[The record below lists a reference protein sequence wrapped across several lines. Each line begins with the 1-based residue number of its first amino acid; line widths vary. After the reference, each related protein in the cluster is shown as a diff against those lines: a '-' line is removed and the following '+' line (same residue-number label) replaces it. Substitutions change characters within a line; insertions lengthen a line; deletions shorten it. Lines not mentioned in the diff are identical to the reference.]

1 MTVDGQEPALSQR
14 RNWTSLFVHFGLNFG
29 FRPTP
34 PHCALSTALPFVKRQ
49 LIYHL
54 SATMMYQNGR
64 RRGLIKPIT
73 RRGTASRDPFSSCT
87 ATSSPF
93 DHDDKAHQG
102 RRRFSSKQIKKI
114 LLIGLVASCVL
125 IASSWGR
132 GGEGGSDSMI
142 CGRTIGI
149 NLSRHKTWHTPYTP
163 SLLSGPTNDKG
174 GILLKNGDG
183 FGGGLNHISCFFHA
197 FDLSYDNKAPI
208 YITKDAKWLWQI
220 LLPLF
225 PFSGTTAADEK
236 WAMLEKILGVTILES
251 EHTAKLSGLEFKT
264 PATNELFYYH
274 SSDLT
279 SSTIRNHRDTILRQ
293 LFQQSAGVCSGVSAA
308 AKIQQTS
315 VQKAKY
321 TVMHLSPRATG
332 GYLGKLN
339 AATGR
344 DNSAALEM
352 TPNYIISILK
362 PLGLLQNDV
371 FVVGEHQNDEL
382 EVTRLFQDP
391 DLLKVMKKIQVDQNN
406 QVYLALLADAY
417 LGNPADVTS
426 MWIARMRYALGMKNT
441 FILTEPKNMNGEG
454 VWVSSVDD
462 KTYLDMYNRDKLGMW
477 MG

>member
-1 MTVDGQEPALSQR
+1 M
-14 RNWTSLFVHFGLNFG
+14 
-29 FRPTP
+29 
-34 PHCALSTALPFVKRQ
+34 
-49 LIYHL
+49 
-54 SATMMYQNGR
+54 
-64 RRGLIKPIT
+64 
-73 RRGTASRDPFSSCT
+73 
-87 ATSSPF
+87 
-93 DHDDKAHQG
+93 
-102 RRRFSSKQIKKI
+102 
-114 LLIGLVASCVL
+114 
-125 IASSWGR
+125 
-132 GGEGGSDSMI
+132 
-142 CGRTIGI
+142 
-149 NLSRHKTWHTPYTP
+149 
-163 SLLSGPTNDKG
+163 
-174 GILLKNGDG
+174 
-183 FGGGLNHISCFFHA
+183 
-197 FDLSYDNKAPI
+197 
-208 YITKDAKWLWQI
+208 
-220 LLPLF
+220 
-225 PFSGTTAADEK
+225 
-236 WAMLEKILGVTILES
+236 
-251 EHTAKLSGLEFKT
+251 
-264 PATNELFYYH
+264 
-274 SSDLT
+274 
-279 SSTIRNHRDTILRQ
+279 
-293 LFQQSAGVCSGVSAA
+293 
-308 AKIQQTS
+308 
-315 VQKAKY
+315 
-321 TVMHLSPRATG
+321 MHLSPRATG